1 MTTINSPCGCRGF
14 FFKLNTVS
22 SVAEMEPGE
31 LIQTFS
37 DKKFQSSK
45 QNKKRN
51 KKNKTE
57 MTCKINFDAY
67 FCVFN

>member
-1 MTTINSPCGCRGF
+1 
-14 FFKLNTVS
+14 
-22 SVAEMEPGE
+22 MEPGE

-57 MTCKINFDAY
+57 MTC
-67 FCVFN
+67 

>member
-1 MTTINSPCGCRGF
+1 
-14 FFKLNTVS
+14 
-22 SVAEMEPGE
+22 MEPGE

-67 FCVFN
+67 FCVFNWL